1 VPTLFSF
8 LIKFASAGT
17 LAAVDL
23 PSWVDKNLLERL
35 LSSKYTYFL
44 ILGAAFWEGE
54 VVLCT
59 AGYLCGAG
67 YLDWRLT
74 ILAGAIGG
82 SAGDQIYFY
91 AAHERAARAIN
102 KNKRLR
108 KWYPKISRVVL
119 RHSTVAV
126 LLSRFL
132 AGLRISIPLVCA
144 TAGMPAKKYSTL
156 NLISGFLWASFWV
169 AVFYQI
175 GAQKRAIYVVIGMLV
190 FALLAGGA
198 ALYVK
203 KNGNPLKKARSQD
216 VG

>member
-1 VPTLFSF
+1 VPTLLSS
-8 LIKFASAGT
+8 IINSAFAAT

-23 PSWVDKNLLERL
+23 PSWVDRNLLQRL

-44 ILGAAFWEGE
+44 VLGAAFWEGE

-108 KWYPKISRVVL
+108 KWYPKISKIVL
-119 RHSTVAV
+119 KHSTVAV

-144 TAGMPAKKYSTL
+144 TAGMPARKYSTL

-169 AVFYQI
+169 SVFYQI
-175 GAQKRAIYVVIGMLV
+175 GA
-190 FALLAGGA
+190 
-198 ALYVK
+198 
-203 KNGNPLKKARSQD
+203 ARSLRPLIIVLSVLLLMGILGGGYYYLRKRQRRLT
-216 VG
+216 VS